1 MRDID
6 IINGREYKYL
16 LIDDVLYR
24 CDKKYEQTTFK
35 LLKMLKDNFMT
46 ELIFGKEQLPEL
58 FSIILLKLKNSI
70 EFKGIDEQQ
79 IEQYKPK
86 KISS

>member
-1 MRDID
+1 MKKKGKEEYQIVLNKKIDIMRDID

-46 ELIFGKEQLPEL
+46 ELIFGK
-58 FSIILLKLKNSI
+58 
-70 EFKGIDEQQ
+70 
-79 IEQYKPK
+79 
-86 KISS
+86 